1 MAEES
6 PAPQRD
12 LLSSLLPTPPTRHR
26 RSVLAADSDDS
37 DDDGGGGGGGFRS
50 RTPLGGGGVGGS
62 LGGTPSDRFRSAAA
76 MSSGQ
81 RRAFTGR
88 TRELLLAKNARE
100 ASREKAT
107 LKQHCNSLEDKIR
120 SLESTTAA
128 SASASCE
135 KMEQLET
142 EVVRLKA
149 ELTEAKRRGRF
160 HSHLTVEPQT
170 PPSVSSHTTH
180 SYEYDHSVHACA
192 ASFSVGANT

>member
-1 MAEES
+1 MYKFC

-50 RTPLGGGGVGGS
+50 RTPLGGGGGVGGS
-62 LGGTPSDRFRSAAA
+62 LGRTPSDRFRSAE

-120 SLESTTAA
+120 SLEESTTTA

-149 ELTEAKRRGRF
+149 ELTEAKRQGRL
-160 HSHLTVEPQT
+160 HSHPTVKPQHPVVLYHLAPLIHTSIT
-170 PPSVSSHTTH
+170 PRFLRPRL
-180 SYEYDHSVHACA
+180 
-192 ASFSVGANT
+192 F